1 MVDSKKVIWKF
12 LSSGTVLED
21 CRAAAFGGH
30 EVPPAPQYGV
40 FRWERTSIDEEN
52 GRFDGI
58 ITHCYFQLG
67 RKVYQIGNNAEQAI
81 VNSDG
86 GDYYL
91 YILHDSP
98 NNAMI
103 LPRDMGNSL
112 T

>member
-1 MVDSKKVIWKF
+1 MDSKKVIWKF

-21 CRAAAFGGH
+21 CRAAAFSGY
-30 EVPPAPQYGV
+30 EVPPSPQYGV
-40 FRWERTSIDEEN
+40 FRWERTSLDEAN

-58 ITHCYFQLG
+58 ITHCYFQVG
-67 RKVYQIGNNAEQAI
+67 RKVYQVGNQAEQAI

-91 YILHDSP
+91 YIIHDSP